1 MHTFVL
7 FQTVLHPVITPTPS
21 LPLKEANPPFQS
33 HFSRLSP
40 IITTHCLGFKH
51 KLLCA
56 LACFSTDGAHLDR
69 TGNSLLQE
77 MVFDI

>member
-1 MHTFVL
+1 M
-7 FQTVLHPVITPTPS
+7 
-21 LPLKEANPPFQS
+21 PLREAKPPFQS
-33 HFSRLSP
+33 HFSHLSQ
-40 IITTHCLGFKH
+40 IITTHYSSFKH

-56 LACFSTDGAHLDR
+56 LVGFSTDGAHLDC